1 MLHYGQFCPVAQAAE
16 IFADRWT
23 PLILRELCFGAC
35 TFGGLL
41 SAMPLISRTMLAQR
55 LKELA
60 TAEVVAIEPKTR
72 GRGYL
77 YRLSPAGED
86 FRPMIEM
93 LSVWGQRWVQGR
105 FGPDDLDP
113 ALLMYGMRRQ
123 IDPLEIPP
131 GRTIIRFEFR
141 GLPKRCRGRGYW
153 WYVIQR
159 PEVDVCLKGSRFRRG
174 CRRPGGPCRLYQPL
188 ARLCRLA
195 GRARQRSSRV
205 SRKRTRDF
213 SAVPAYAA
221 AAAADIE
228 AVQICS
234 FSHLGRPVARD
245 RTRRCQCLSG
255 ASTARFGIEQPQG
268 QF

>member
-16 IFADRWT
+16 ILADRWT

-86 FRPMIEM
+86 LRPMIEM

-131 GRTIIRFEFR
+131 GRTVIRFEFR

-159 PEVDVCLKGSRFRRG
+159 PEVDVCLRDPGFDVDAVVRADLAAFTSLALGYVGLQDALGKGQVAFHGSERAIS
-174 CRRPGGPCRLYQPL
+174 L
-188 ARLCRLA
+188 LCRLMRLPQLPTLKQFRFA
-195 GRARQRSSRV
+195 PFPTSDDRLRE
-205 SRKRTRDF
+205 TEH
-213 SAVPAYAA
+213 AVVNA
-221 AAAADIE
+221 
-228 AVQICS
+228 
-234 FSHLGRPVARD
+234 
-245 RTRRCQCLSG
+245 
-255 ASTARFGIEQPQG
+255 
-268 QF
+268 